1 MELRKRYEQWER
13 DKENRQNRRRT
24 EQTAKDK
31 EVDSGVR
38 GREKA
43 GKDSETVP
51 SGDRPRILSRHD
63 PESLED

>member
-1 MELRKRYEQWER
+1 MELRKRYEQWETKKTVR
-13 DKENRQNRRRT
+13 TGDELNRQQKI
-24 EQTAKDK
+24 E
-31 EVDSGVR
+31 EEDSGVR
-38 GREKA
+38 GSEKA